1 MPQAH
6 TCIIKLIIISKFID
20 RPCDYRQKFL
30 LHKERG
36 ILILDV
42 VPLLYIQYTTV
53 K

>member
-1 MPQAH
+1 VITGRNSYMH
-6 TCIIKLIIISKFID
+6 M
-20 RPCDYRQKFL
+20 
-30 LHKERG
+30 ERG